1 MIVALIG
8 LIVSL
13 FAYSIAFPRPE
24 QRRFDI
30 YAALLVLHIVTTIG
44 YWLLSFESGMDAF
57 LYYRDPL
64 GFIRE
69 SPFESGTYFMV
80 HFVQN
85 LKSALGGSFLDHFL
99 FFQGF
104 GMIGMALLI
113 RSFNEIADSF
123 GIAVPLHVYLILFL
137 PGLHFWTGGIGKDSP
152 MIMAVCLAAWASIR
166 IERRF
171 VWMGVA
177 LLIMALIRPHVGV
190 VTGLGLVAALAL
202 TKQLSLRAKIL
213 MAPIAVAGLVWVVL
227 AVLDR
232 FRLGLDFESISNFV
246 EVQQSFGEEFGG
258 GADLQNL
265 SFPLKLF
272 ALLFRPLYVDAPGLM
287 GLVASVENTFLLY
300 LFGYIAWHWRI
311 VLRLLTRVSYITY
324 SVAYGV
330 PLILMLA
337 MVNYNIGL
345 GQRQKMMAVPT
356 VLIIYGTIYIY
367 KRYLA
372 AAATA
377 RAQAQAFALAQA
389 QAEAQGP
396 PGAAYGQPSQA

>member
-1 MIVALIG
+1 MIVSLIG

-13 FAYSIAFPRPE
+13 FAYLLAFPRPE

-69 SPFESGTYFMV
+69 SPFGSGTYFMV
-80 HFVQN
+80 HFVQAIKN
-85 LKSALGGSFLDHFL
+85 TLGGSFLDHFL

-104 GMIGMALLI
+104 GMIGMALLM
-113 RSFNEIADSF
+113 RSFNEIADTF
-123 GIAVPLHVYLILFL
+123 GMRVPLHVYFILFL

-152 MIMAVCLAAWASIR
+152 MIMAVCLAAWSAIR
-166 IERRF
+166 LERRF

-177 LLIMALIRPHVGV
+177 LLIMAVIRPHVGV
-190 VTGLGLVAALAL
+190 VTVLGVVAAMAL
-202 TKQLSLRAKIL
+202 TKQLSFKVKLALAPVAIL
-213 MAPIAVAGLVWVVL
+213 GLVYVVL
-227 AVLDR
+227 QVMER

-258 GADLQNL
+258 GANLQNL
-265 SFPLKLF
+265 PFPMKVF
-272 ALLFRPLYVDAPGLM
+272 TLLFRPLYVDAPGVM
-287 GLVASVENTFLLY
+287 GLVASLENTLLLY
-300 LFGYIAWHWRI
+300 LFGYVAWHWKI
-311 VLRLLTRVSYITY
+311 VWRLLTRVSYITY
-324 SVAYGV
+324 NVAFAV

-345 GQRQKMMAVPT
+345 GQRQKMMAVPAL
-356 VLIIYGTIYIY
+356 LIIYGTIYIY

-372 AAATA
+372 AAA
-377 RAQAQAFALAQA
+377 QAQAVALAQS
-389 QAEAQGP
+389 QAE

>member
-1 MIVALIG
+1 MIVSLIG

-13 FAYSIAFPRPE
+13 FAYLLAFPRPE

-85 LKSALGGSFLDHFL
+85 LKNTLGGSFLDHFL

-104 GMIGMALLI
+104 GMIGMALLM

-123 GIAVPLHVYLILFL
+123 GMKVPLTVYLILFL

-152 MIMAVCLAAWASIR
+152 MIMAVCLAAWSAIR
-166 IERRF
+166 LERRF
-171 VWMGVA
+171 VWMGAA
-177 LLIMALIRPHVGV
+177 LLIMAVIRPHVAVVTVLGV
-190 VTGLGLVAALAL
+190 VGALAL
-202 TKQLSLRAKIL
+202 TKQLSFKAKL
-213 MAPIAVAGLVWVVL
+213 ALAPVAVVGLVYVVL
-227 AVLDR
+227 QVMER

-258 GADLQNL
+258 GANLQNL
-265 SFPLKLF
+265 PFPMKVF
-272 ALLFRPLYVDAPGLM
+272 TLLFRPLYVDAPGVM
-287 GLVASVENTFLLY
+287 GLVASVENTLLLY
-300 LFGYIAWHWRI
+300 LFGYVAWHWRI
-311 VLRLLTRVSYITY
+311 LFRLLTRVSYITY
-324 SVAYGV
+324 NVAFAV
-330 PLILMLA
+330 PLVLMLA

-345 GQRQKMMAVPT
+345 GQRQKMMAVPAL
-356 VLIIYGTIYIY
+356 LIIYGTIHLY

-372 AAATA
+372 AAAAAAAAT
-377 RAQAQAFALAQA
+377 AQAQALANA
-389 QAEAQGP
+389 QAEAP